1 MNLRARINMYQPI
14 DKEDKERWE
23 GASDEQK
30 SQFIESM
37 QQQLEAIIAPEVQK
51 DEGGHYK
58 VHVWMER

>member
-1 MNLRARINMYQPI
+1 MNLRARINLYQPVAE
-14 DKEDKERWE
+14 EDKAIWE
-23 GASDEQK
+23 DASDEQK